1 MKHLYLSIFLFSL
14 CVSSYAD
21 AQNAFRDIPMKEVQA
36 AFNHPIPPHPRLF
49 ITNQQ
54 LNDIQTKIKSQPP
67 MQIFYQAMLTKADDI
82 MKQSPVKRVKT
93 GRRLLSV
100 SRRCL
105 DRVIH
110 LSAAYR
116 FTGKKVYLKRAE
128 KELLAAAAFS
138 DWNPS
143 HFLDVAEMTAA
154 MAIGYDWLY
163 DALSNASRQTIRRAI
178 LEKGL
183 QPSLKN
189 KGWARGHNNW
199 NQVCNGGITLGALA
213 IMEDQPELA
222 RKLVHR
228 AVNGVQVV
236 MKLYDP
242 DGAYPEGPGY
252 WVYGTSYNVILLAA
266 LESVLRT
273 DFNLS
278 QAPGFARTGSY
289 YLHIIGPTGLY
300 FNYPDSGSRA
310 NFSPI
315 MFWFEKKYKQPSLS
329 WYQHQI
335 WKDSSVKNPSTLVR
349 SRFSPLTLLWCSGKP
364 SIPEKL
370 SWMGRG
376 TNPVAMFRTSWTD
389 PDAAYLA
396 IKGGSPSVSHG
407 HMDVGSFVL
416 DADGVRWVMDLGPES
431 YNKIESLGMSL
442 WGRSQDAERW
452 TIFRYNNLSH
462 STLVVNSQHQ
472 RVNGTAPIIRYSD
485 ERSFPHVVFDMS
497 DVYEGQLA
505 KALRGAAL
513 LPTGQVIIQ
522 DEFEAAN
529 QPATVRWAMVTPAKV
544 SIETNKS
551 AILRKDGK
559 SMRLTVLTDKE
570 IQLKTYSTEP
580 KADYDASNGD
590 TRLIGF
596 EVSLSSGQAAR
607 TAVLLTPSSANAK
620 PSINLPSL
628 LQWSPPR

>member
-1 MKHLYLSIFLFSL
+1 M
-14 CVSSYAD
+14 
-21 AQNAFRDIPMKEVQA
+21 
-36 AFNHPIPPHPRLF
+36 
-49 ITNQQ
+49 
-54 LNDIQTKIKSQPP
+54 
-67 MQIFYQAMLTKADDI
+67 
-82 MKQSPVKRVKT
+82 RVPS
-93 GRRLLSV
+93 GNEDYV
-100 SRRCL
+100 
-105 DRVIH
+105 
-110 LSAAYR
+110 
-116 FTGKKVYLKRAE
+116 F
-128 KELLAAAAFS
+128 KELIDNSPNMIFINDFIKIVYANHKCS
-138 DWNPS
+138 E
-143 HFLDVAEMTAA
+143 VM
-154 MAIGYDWLY
+154 GYDREEF
-163 DALSNASRQTIRRAI
+163 LSPDFSFLSLIAPESRETIRRAI

-213 IMEDQPELA
+213 IMEDQSELA
-222 RKLVHR
+222 RNLVHR

-278 QAPGFARTGSY
+278 LAPGFARTGSY
-289 YLHIIGPTGLY
+289 YQHIIGPTGLY
-300 FNYPDSGSRA
+300 FNYPDSGSRGD
-310 NFSPI
+310 FSP
-315 MFWFEKKYKQPSLS
+315 MMLWFAQKYNQPSLS
-329 WYQHQI
+329 WYQHQL
-335 WKDSSVKNPSTLVR
+335 WKDFSKQNPSRLVQ
-349 SRFSPLTLLWCSGKP
+349 SRFSPLTLLWCSSNQ
-364 SIPEKL
+364 SIPKKL

-376 TNPVAMFRTSWTD
+376 TNPVAMFRSSWTD
-389 PDAAYLA
+389 PGAVYLA
-396 IKGGSPSVSHG
+396 IKGGSPGVSHG

-416 DADGVRWVMDLGPES
+416 DAEGVRWVMDLGPES
-431 YNKIESLGMSL
+431 YNNIESRGMNL

-462 STLVVNSQHQ
+462 STLVVNSQYQ
-472 RVNGTAPIIRYSD
+472 RVDGTAPIIRYSD

-497 DVYEGQLA
+497 DVYEGQLT

-529 QPATVRWAMVTPAKV
+529 HPATVRWAMVTPAKV
-544 SIETNKS
+544 SIESSKY
-551 AILRKDGK
+551 ALLRKDGK
-559 SMRLTVLTDKE
+559 TMHLTVLTDKE
-570 IQLKTYSTEP
+570 VQLRTYSTEP
-580 KADYDASNGD
+580 KADYDASNRD

-607 TAVLLTPSSANAK
+607 TAVLLSPSSANAK
-620 PSINLPSL
+620 SSINLPSL